1 MRAPFCNACGV
12 LFCDWGAC
20 KWPKVLMLRAE
31 AVCAGAIA
39 VLSKPETAC
48 WRRPYRT
55 RTLLCN

>member
-1 MRAPFCNACGV
+1 MQV
-12 LFCDWGAC
+12 
-20 KWPKVLMLRAE
+20 PKVLMLRAE

-39 VLSKPETAC
+39 VLSKSETAC